1 MSKPSYSKGL
11 VGVVAGE
18 SNICTVG
25 TGQGLNYRG
34 YNVNDL
40 AEQSTFEEVAYL
52 LLYGH
57 LPNKQE
63 LDQYIEK
70 LASYRRLSMP
80 MKAILE
86 QLPETSHPMDI
97 MRTAASAMGSFEPED
112 EVPTDSKKNNNQWQ
126 CGDRLIAIFGPALLY
141 WYQYHK
147 TGIRIETR
155 TGPKDTIAQNFV
167 KLLLG
172 TDKPDPNMVRAVD
185 VSLIL
190 YAEHDFAASTF
201 AAIVTTSTLSDVY
214 SSVSTAIG
222 TLRGP
227 LHGGANEAAYRL
239 ISQFKTPDE
248 AEQGLLKLLKEKK
261 IVMGFGHRVYRKGDP
276 RSPIVREWAKKLSNI
291 INTPYAKNLYA
302 VAERMEQVMMREKKM
317 FTNLDFYASIVY
329 HLCQIPTDFFTPVFV
344 IARTSGWVSHVIEQ
358 RQDNKLMRPISIY
371 TGPDPSKTP
380 YIPMDKRNSTKSKL

>member
-11 VGVVAGE
+11 VGVIAGE
-18 SNICTVG
+18 SAICTVG

-40 AEQSTFEEVAYL
+40 AEHSTFEEVSHL

-57 LPNKQE
+57 LPNKRQLE
-63 LDQYIEK
+63 QYI
-70 LASYRRLSMP
+70 RRLANFRQLSTAMR
-80 MKAILE
+80 AVLE
-86 QLPETSHPMDI
+86 QLPGSSHPMDI
-97 MRTAASAMGSFEPED
+97 MRTAASVMGSFEPED
-112 EVPTDSKKNNNQWQ
+112 ENPNNEKQRNNQWE

-147 TGIRIETR
+147 NGTKIETR
-155 TGPKDTIAQNFV
+155 TGPNDTVAQNFV
-167 KLLLG
+167 KLLLQ
-172 TDKPDPNMVRAVD
+172 TDNPDPNMVRAVD

-201 AAIVTTSTLSDVY
+201 GAIVTTSTLSDVY
-214 SSVSTAIG
+214 SSVCTAIG

-276 RSPIVREWAKKLSNI
+276 RSPIVRDWARKLSEI

-329 HLCQIPTDFFTPVFV
+329 HFCHIPTDFFTPVFV
-344 IARTSGWVSHVIEQ
+344 IARTSGWVSHIIEQ

-371 TGPDPSKTP
+371 TGPDPAKTP
-380 YIPMDKRNSTKSKL
+380 YVPIDKRLERSKL